1 MKKNMKKI
9 KNCVILLLAILLT
22 LIAFFGVFKFDKGV
36 WNNLIPTYKYG
47 MDIVGSREIRYEV
60 DESEKEKYVYVDE
73 NGNIKGEV
81 WKDGSSVT
89 AESEATSTEDGQ
101 ATESAE
107 EISYSKETRTIKTNS
122 DDVLTQENLEKVKK
136 IIQKRLEEQ
145 NISEYSIRI
154 DDVTGKL
161 VVETANNNDDVETVE
176 SLLNQAGNF
185 KIVDYQNGLELM
197 NNSDIKDVSVI
208 YSNNSSYSTY
218 LQIQFNKD
226 GAEKLRDMSKKYVE
240 IKNEKEEN
248 KEEIEETTENQ
259 EENSE
264 TEEAN
269 EEETTKKYVSIVLD
283 DSTLM
288 TTYFGEE
295 MTQGILQI
303 QIGDATTET
312 DKFIENQKK
321 ASRIA
326 TVLNSGIFPVKYN
339 IETDNFVKSEV
350 NDNVKNTIKMAF
362 CAIILIA
369 SIVLLVRFKEK
380 GLIISILSIGFVS
393 VFSLA
398 IRYTNVSITLNSI
411 ISSYLIVI
419 MNYILMFVLL
429 KENENEKIST
439 AFSNAFKKFYLRTIP
454 VCVIAL
460 VFTFATSLQISSI
473 GMVLFWGMILIAIY
487 NTIFTKNVLK

>member
-1 MKKNMKKI
+1 MKKI
-9 KNCVILLLAILLT
+9 KKIVILLLTILVS
-22 LIAFFGVFKFDKGV
+22 LISFLGVFKYDKGV
-36 WNNLIPTYKYG
+36 WNNIIPTYKYG
-47 MDIVGSREIRYEV
+47 MDIAGSREIRYSV

-81 WKDGSSVT
+81 WKDGSSIT
-89 AESEATSTEDGQ
+89 AESEATSAEKNGQ
-101 ATESAE
+101 AKENE
-107 EISYSKETRTIKTNS
+107 EEVPYSKETRTIKVNS
-122 DDVLTQENLEKVKK
+122 DDVITEENFEKVKK
-136 IIQKRLEEQ
+136 IIQERLEEQ
-145 NISEYSIRI
+145 KISEYSIRI
-154 DDVTGKL
+154 DDITGKL
-161 VVETANNNDDVETVE
+161 VVETANNNADVETVE
-176 SLLNQAGNF
+176 SLLNYTGKF
-185 KIVDYQNGLELM
+185 KIVDYQNGIELM

-240 IKNEKEEN
+240 IKNEKAENNEEA
-248 KEEIEETTENQ
+248 TENT
-259 EENSE
+259 E
-264 TEEAN
+264 TEEVN
-269 EEETTKKYVSIVLD
+269 DEEETTKKYVSVVLD

-295 MTQGILQI
+295 MTQGIFQI

-312 DKFIENQKK
+312 GKFIENQKK
-321 ASRIA
+321 ASIIA

-350 NDNVKNTIKMAF
+350 NDEVNNTIKFVF

-369 SIVLLVRFKEK
+369 SIVLLVKFKEK

-411 ISSYLIVI
+411 ISSCLIVI
-419 MNYILMFVLL
+419 MNYVFMFVLL
-429 KENENEKIST
+429 KENENEKMST
-439 AFSNAFKKFYLRTIP
+439 AFSNAFKKFYLSTIP
-454 VCVIAL
+454 VCIIAL
-460 VFTFATSLQISSI
+460 IFTFATSLQISSI
-473 GMVLFWGMILIAIY
+473 GMALFWGMILIAIY
-487 NTIFTKNVLK
+487 NTIFTRNVLE